1 MALAMQLFLIFMIAF
16 IVVTAFINIRQ
27 SLKFILS
34 KDEVVEEDNKDEVKI
49 SELP

>member
-1 MALAMQLFLIFMIAF
+1 MTLAMQLFLIFMIAF
-16 IVVTAFINIRQ
+16 IIGSAFISIRQ

-34 KDEVVEEDNKDEVKI
+34 KDEVVEDNKDDVKV